1 MATPEGQ
8 IQNAICDYL
17 SLKGH
22 FFWRNNSIGVYD
34 PVGKRFRSTP
44 KYAMN
49 GVPDIILIKDGFFVG
64 LEVKTPKGRQSDNQ
78 KDFEKKCKEAGAEY
92 YLVRSIDDVQEIG
105 L

>member
-1 MATPEGQ
+1 MATPEGT

-17 SLKGH
+17 SLRNH

-44 KYAMN
+44 KYSMN
-49 GVPDIILIKDGFFVG
+49 GVPDIILIREGVFIG
-64 LEVKTPKGRQSDNQ
+64 LEVKTPKGRQSENQ
-78 KDFEKKCKEAGAEY
+78 KNFETLSKEAGAEY
-92 YLVRSIDDVQEIG
+92 YVVRSIEDVQEIG